1 MASKTRH
8 LFKLIRNDNIF
19 IMTSRC
25 HKGSLPLVPLTYMD
39 KVVCT
44 SEVRLSEDPG
54 SWLTQNKG
62 LNII

>member
-54 SWLTQNKG
+54 S
-62 LNII
+62 